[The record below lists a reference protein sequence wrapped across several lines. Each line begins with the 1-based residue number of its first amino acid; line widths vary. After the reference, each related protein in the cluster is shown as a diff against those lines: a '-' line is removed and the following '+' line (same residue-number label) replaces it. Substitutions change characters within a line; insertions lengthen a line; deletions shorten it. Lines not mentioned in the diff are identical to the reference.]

1 MALRRFRDLPPW
13 RQLWD
18 ARIIYNDRELE
29 LNYVHQII
37 QKMVFTKL
45 YNVINQN
52 TLLNTHL
59 LQNTLH
65 AIISSKIV

>member
-1 MALRRFRDLPPW
+1 MASTL
-13 RQLWD
+13 D

-29 LNYVHQII
+29 LNYVHRII

-52 TLLNTHL
+52 TL
-59 LQNTLH
+59 
-65 AIISSKIV
+65 